1 MALRSMRGAFFFWSY
16 FCRILRIGKI
26 FRKFYC
32 RMLANAIL
40 RALLTA
46 DYFQLCNLRSYIKIV
61 ENTAYLVVA
70 CGVDYCL
77 IKKLI

>member
-1 MALRSMRGAFFFWSY
+1 
-16 FCRILRIGKI
+16 
-26 FRKFYC
+26 
-32 RMLANAIL
+32 MLANAIL

-61 ENTAYLVVA
+61 EDTAYLVVA

-77 IKKLI
+77 VKKLI

>member
-1 MALRSMRGAFFFWSY
+1 
-16 FCRILRIGKI
+16 
-26 FRKFYC
+26 
-32 RMLANAIL
+32 MLANAIL
-40 RALLTA
+40 HALLTA

-70 CGVDYCL
+70 CAVDYCL